1 MDAKRFIRSLCEDLK
16 FDVTTNAAASKT
28 YELALKKGFDK
39 KHKTMAL
46 AAGSLYFYCRSTGK
60 PIILNKIL
68 EIAPLEQEEVMAVY
82 NDLKK
87 DILG

>member
-16 FDVTTNAAASKT
+16 YDVTIYAAASKT
-28 YELALKKGFDK
+28 YELALNKGYEK

-46 AAGSLYFYCRSTGK
+46 AAGSLYFYCKSNGK

-68 EIAPLEQEEVMAVY
+68 DITPLEQDEVMAVY